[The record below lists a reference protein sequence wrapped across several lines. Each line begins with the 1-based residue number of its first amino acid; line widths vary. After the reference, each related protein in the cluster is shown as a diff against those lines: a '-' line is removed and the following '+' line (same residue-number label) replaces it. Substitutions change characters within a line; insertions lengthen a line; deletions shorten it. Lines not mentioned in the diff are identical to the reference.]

1 MDVRSSSSMSSI
13 ISTTYNTISN
23 SLPHINK
30 FKLTNKIIGK
40 KFKIVYQS
48 SSSRGK
54 KRINSLELGRKN
66 RNDNRTSAIDEFINW
81 YKNEKIQKKINVK
94 KL

>member
-30 FKLTNKIIGK
+30 FKLTNKINGK
-40 KFKIVYQS
+40 KYKVVYP

-54 KRINSLELGRKN
+54 KK
-66 RNDNRTSAIDEFINW
+66 
-81 YKNEKIQKKINVK
+81 
-94 KL
+94 